1 MSWLCPLVSTHRFER
16 LRTKMDGKV
25 KEAYHAGASQRNAGQ
40 PFPWHPCP
48 QCLDQGGDPKE
59 SGKGR
64 KGPPTSANESDWM
77 LGGPYLSG
85 LPTLFHWT
93 GTAAVASSVSDIPK
107 AKQPAEH
114 AAIAADARMEERG
127 DMEERAACDGTRGG
141 QAGQVSS
148 AVTHCPHRLY

>member
-1 MSWLCPLVSTHRFER
+1 
-16 LRTKMDGKV
+16 
-25 KEAYHAGASQRNAGQ
+25 
-40 PFPWHPCP
+40 
-48 QCLDQGGDPKE
+48 
-59 SGKGR
+59 
-64 KGPPTSANESDWM
+64 M

-141 QAGQVSS
+141 QAGQARS
-148 AVTHCPHRLY
+148 AVTHWPHRLCYANLPGLTPQGTQAGGFDADPPPPP